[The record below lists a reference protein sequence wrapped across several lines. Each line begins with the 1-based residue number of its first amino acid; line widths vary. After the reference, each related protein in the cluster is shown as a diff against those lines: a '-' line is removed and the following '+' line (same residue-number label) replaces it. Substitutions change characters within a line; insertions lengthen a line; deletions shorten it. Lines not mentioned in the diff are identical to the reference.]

1 MAFNMTRKRIFNV
14 RYSPDDNGTWLVEV
28 RSNPEGA
35 PIGVYTHGR
44 TLAKAEAN
52 AREALAAWFDVADED
67 SFQLLP
73 FIDVDPKLIAKAQA
87 AREKRTVA
95 RDAESEAARLTAEV
109 VAELAKRG
117 LSTRDIGYILNVSH
131 QRVQQLLAAS

>member
-1 MAFNMTRKRIFNV
+1 MAFNVTRKRIFNV

-28 RSNPEGA
+28 RSNPEGT

-52 AREALAAWFDVADED
+52 AREALAAWFDVDED

-73 FIDVDPKLIAKAQA
+73 FVDVDPKVIAKAQA

-95 RDAESEAARLTAEV
+95 KDAESEAARLTAEV

>member
-1 MAFNMTRKRIFNV
+1 MTKNRIFNV
-14 RYSPDDNGTWLVEV
+14 RYTPDDNGTWLVEV
-28 RSNPEGA
+28 RSSPGGK

-52 AREALAAWFDVADED
+52 AKEALAAWFDVDDPE
-67 SFQLLP
+67 SFQVLP
-73 FIDVDPKLIAKAQA
+73 TIDLDGRVIEKAQR
-87 AREKRTVA
+87 AREQRRVA
-95 RDAESEAARLTAEV
+95 HEAESDAARLSAEV
-109 VAELAKRG
+109 ATELARKG